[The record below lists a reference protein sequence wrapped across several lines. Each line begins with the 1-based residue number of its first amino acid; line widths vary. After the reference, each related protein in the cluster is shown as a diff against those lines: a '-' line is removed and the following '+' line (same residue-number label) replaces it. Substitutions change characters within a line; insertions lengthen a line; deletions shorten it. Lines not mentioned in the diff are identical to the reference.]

1 MNFLEPSNGGAVR
14 FNASQGPVGH
24 ASIMDHLGP
33 EASVAYNP
41 YAPPD
46 EVEDASSR
54 LARIYAPHAS
64 DINTDLF
71 TMSQQYAMLQKSERN
86 AQDILAKA
94 MRLRDGSL
102 KPDRQGKAETSS
114 WGSEFG
120 RGYFRWF
127 LKTGVQLPILRAF
140 GRRIEAHQ
148 AILRTRLRQIDRF
161 ARPSRNIDQL
171 GWRLVMKDEEG
182 EATEEIK
189 KLIKWMTEVIEC
201 GGREFDPVERRR
213 LKRQNIK
220 QFLRYLVHDG
230 LELDNSAV
238 ELISLEGAQGLDSWY
253 VRPSETFAIAN
264 PQYAEKMED
273 GREIYCYQVLNGR
286 AEIPFAYDELA
297 LFVRNAST
305 WAEENGYGYSEFEQ
319 TLETLNNII
328 QSITYTRMGIGDSA
342 VPRGILMA
350 YGNYDHQTQEKF
362 KQAWQAKVRGVQNQF
377 GLPILFSRGQ
387 QGAVQYLQTGQPFD
401 EMAFSK
407 WIAFNFTIAGAIYGV
422 SPEEIGME
430 GFTAEKSSLSG
441 DDTTEKLASS
451 KDKGLYPLLKDCG
464 WFVSEEIIRR
474 FTDKVRFEFT
484 GLDLVNTEERWQE
497 KIKHMTINEVRAM
510 FDLEPHPL
518 GWFGD
523 LPADAGEQSAEFQR
537 MQQTLTFGESRKI
550 WGSLPEYPSPMVNET
565 PLNPSLGAV
574 FMQALMSPGTE
585 EDQNQNAEEGQDG
598 AGQEDQGNGEGE
610 NGPKHDLLGTIHSRM
625 ATLAQ
630 KSPTDT
636 WNQDEKEKMPAMNE
650 PGLPREDKD

>member
-1 MNFLEPSNGGAVR
+1 MFNEPVNGGDFR
-14 FNASQGPVGH
+14 FNSSHGPVGH

-33 EASVAYNP
+33 EASIAYNP

-54 LARIYAPHAS
+54 LAKIYAPHAS
-64 DINTDLF
+64 DYNADLY
-71 TMSQQYAMLQKSERN
+71 TMAQQYAQLEKSERS
-86 AQDILAKA
+86 ARDLVAKS
-94 MRLRDGSL
+94 MRLRDGTL

-161 ARPSRNIDQL
+161 AHPSRSVDQI

-182 EATEEIK
+182 EASPEIK
-189 KLIKWMTEVIEC
+189 RLIKWLSEVLMC

-213 LKRQNIK
+213 LKRQGLK

-230 LELDNSAV
+230 LELDNAAV
-238 ELISLEGAQGLDSWY
+238 ELISLDGAQGLDSWY
-253 VRPSETFAIAN
+253 VRPSETFCLAN
-264 PQYAEKMED
+264 PQHAEKLED
-273 GREIYCYQVLNGR
+273 GKDIYCYQVLNGR
-286 AEIPFAYDELA
+286 AEVPFGFDELA
-297 LFVRNAST
+297 LFIRNSST
-305 WAEENGYGYSEFEQ
+305 WAEENGYGFSEFEQ

-328 QSITYTRMGIGDSA
+328 QSVTYTRMGIGDSA
-342 VPRGILMA
+342 VPRGILLA
-350 YGNYDHQTQEKF
+350 YGNYDHQTQERF

-387 QGAVQYLQTGQPFD
+387 QGGVQYLQTGQPFD

-441 DDTTEKLASS
+441 DDTVEKLATN
-451 KDKGLYPLLKDCG
+451 KDKGLYPLLKDCAC
-464 WFVSEEIIRR
+464 FTSDEIVRR
-474 FTDKVRFEFT
+474 FTDIIRFEFT
-484 GLDLVNTEERWQE
+484 GLDIINSEKRYEEKLRQ
-497 KIKHMTINEVRAM
+497 MTINEVRAM
-510 FDLEPHPL
+510 FDMEPHPL

-523 LPADAGEQSAEFQR
+523 LPADPGAQAAEFQR
-537 MQQTLTFGESRKI
+537 MQATLTFGEARKV

-565 PLNPSLGAV
+565 PLNPSLGAI
-574 FMQALMSPGTE
+574 FMNALMSPGPDE
-585 EDQNQNAEEGQDG
+585 GQGQEEGQD
-598 AGQEDQGNGEGE
+598 EDQETGSNG
-610 NGPKHDLLGTIHSRM
+610 DLLGTIHSRM
-625 ATLAQ
+625 ATLSGKQ
-630 KSPTDT
+630 PEDT
-636 WNQDEKEKMPAMNE
+636 WNQDEGEKAPAMANQE
-650 PGLPREDKD
+650 KEGED